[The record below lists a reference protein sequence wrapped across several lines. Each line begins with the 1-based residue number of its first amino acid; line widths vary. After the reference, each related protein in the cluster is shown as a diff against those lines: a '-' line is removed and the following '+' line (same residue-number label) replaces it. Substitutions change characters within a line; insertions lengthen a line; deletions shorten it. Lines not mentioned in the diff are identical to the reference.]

1 MHVLSMRL
9 LTARAPTLLARCGAA
24 PTSSSLQPG
33 DPFSLA
39 ALCGGRH
46 MRAGRAHA
54 TRPSPRPRPSAK
66 PQARGSAPL
75 RSSWPAAPQALGVAS
90 TLTWS
95 GASDS
100 SPSAPGRLNAQR
112 FFFAHDEPRTRRVRR
127 PCVPSPLGGHALSAT
142 HHARAARSSWLGED
156 SVCGRKKPRAG
167 GDNRAVA
174 IRFLTSA
181 AEHGNTLV

>member
-1 MHVLSMRL
+1 MHVSLCICSPRAHYPWPGAVL
-9 LTARAPTLLARCGAA
+9 LRRQAL
-24 PTSSSLQPG
+24 SSLGIP
-33 DPFSLA
+33 SELA
-39 ALCGGRH
+39 ALCGERQ

-54 TRPSPRPRPSAK
+54 DKTFAEAEAIC
-66 PQARGSAPL
+66 QAAGARLCTAAEL
-75 RSSWPAAPQALGVAS
+75 VAAAPQALGVSS
-90 TLTWS
+90 TLNWS